1 MDRNFIITSR
11 YFMDA
16 NLFLR
21 NKFGYNV
28 GIDLSLHRTMTE
40 YFDLPGGS
48 MLPVLEQE
56 YCEADLRRMKQHMV
70 EYSNTEQNLVTGDF
84 ESLNKRNVV
93 IDMWP
98 ESSREGRRNV
108 YWVPEDMMRENAG
121 FIREN
126 LVFKPE
132 YRSYAADI
140 LQQLGKGKGASKEDP
155 VFVGLHVRRGDYI
168 EFSKKWLKKVCI

>member
-1 MDRNFIITSR
+1 MSVITT
-11 YFMDA
+11 
-16 NLFLR
+16 LR
-21 NKFGYNV
+21 W
-28 GIDLSLHRTMTE
+28 DLRFKL
-40 YFDLPGGS
+40 
-48 MLPVLEQE
+48 

-132 YRSYAADI
+132 YRSYAADV
-140 LQQLGKGKGASKEDP
+140 LQQLGKGKGTSEEDP

-168 EFSKKWLKKVCI
+168 EFSKKWLKKVCS